1 MHGLLDN
8 YAQGNALRRTDPR
21 LKLFV
26 GLVSVITCALSTSI
40 AAPMIV
46 MGATGFATVYL
57 AKIPSKFYLKLLAV
71 PLAFAALSSTI
82 VALVHGTGPMIFQFF
97 FGLGIRTDGLD
108 LAALLMART
117 LGGMSAM
124 FFIALT
130 TPMTEIISLAQSL
143 GLPEVVVDLSML
155 IYRYIFVL
163 MDQAL
168 TIHDAQV
175 TRLGYSGFKPSLRSF
190 SMLSSVLFLRA
201 LDQGEML
208 IIAMDS
214 RCYNGKLEA
223 PGAMARSGQGVA
235 ALSLIYAAAVMVIA
249 FLTRDL
255 HLL

>member
-1 MHGLLDN
+1 MHGLLDD
-8 YAQGNALRRTDPR
+8 YAQRNALRGIDPR

-26 GLVSVITCALSTSI
+26 GLVSVITCALSVSI
-40 AAPMIV
+40 VAPMV
-46 MGATGFATVYL
+46 VAGAMGFATVYL
-57 AKIPSKFYLKLLAV
+57 AKIPRKLYLNLLAV
-71 PLAFAALSSTI
+71 PLAFAALSSAV
-82 VALVHGTGPMIFQFF
+82 VALVHGNGPMIFQLYS
-97 FGLGIRTDGLD
+97 GLCIRADGLD

-117 LGGMSAM
+117 IGGMSAM

-130 TPMTEIISLAQSL
+130 TPMTEIFSLAQSL
-143 GLPEVVVDLSML
+143 GLPEVATDLSML

-163 MDQAL
+163 TDQAL

-201 LDQGEML
+201 LDQGERL

-223 PGAMARSGQGVA
+223 AGTKARSGQGVA
-235 ALSLIYAAAVMVIA
+235 ALCLLYAVAVIAIA
-249 FLTRDL
+249 FLTRDI